1 MSTARVMTTGLQF
14 PEGPIAMAD
23 GSVIVVE
30 IKPGNITRCYPDGTK
45 TVIAHVGG
53 GPNGAAIGPDGNLYV
68 CNNGGFMWR
77 EVEGFTAPHGTPAD
91 YVSGSI
97 QRVDLNTGA
106 VETLYD
112 SCDGHKLCGP
122 NDIVFDKHGGFYFT
136 DLGKGRDRDSDHAGL
151 YYAKSDG
158 SFIANCIYPLNR
170 ANGVSLAP
178 NDTHVYVAETTS
190 ARLWGWEIES
200 PGVLK
205 PGTTKFSPGTL
216 VYGFDGY
223 QLLDSMATD
232 GDGNICVA
240 TLMKSCISVVSP
252 QGKLI
257 EQISLPEY
265 DPYITNICF
274 GGSDLRTAYVTS
286 SGLGVLYE
294 MQWPR
299 QGLQLH
305 FNA

>member
-1 MSTARVMTTGLQF
+1 MNTARVMTSGLQF

-30 IKPGNITRCYPDGTK
+30 IKPGNITRCLPDGSK
-45 TVIAHVGG
+45 EVIAHVGG
-53 GPNGAAIGPDGNLYV
+53 GPNGAAIGPDGNIYV
-68 CNNGGFMWR
+68 CNNGGFLWR
-77 EVEGFTAPHGTPAD
+77 EVEKFTAPHGTPPD
-91 YVSGSI
+91 YVTGSI
-97 QRVDLNTGA
+97 QRVDMKTGS
-106 VETLYD
+106 VETLYTE
-112 SCDGHKLCGP
+112 CDGHKLCGP
-122 NDIVFDKHGGFYFT
+122 NDIVFDDQGGFYFT

-151 YYAKSDG
+151 YYAKADG
-158 SFIANCIYPLNR
+158 SQIVSCVYPLTR
-170 ANGVSLAP
+170 ANGVSLSP
-178 NDTHVYVAETTS
+178 DNSWVYVAETTT

-200 PGVLK
+200 PGVMK
-205 PGTTKFSPGTL
+205 AATMKFAPGNL
-216 VYGFDGY
+216 IYGFDAY

-252 QGKLI
+252 QGELI

-274 GGSDLRTAYVTS
+274 GGADMKTAYITS

-299 QGLQLH
+299 AGLQLNH
-305 FNA
+305 FA